1 LKEKLNQLI
10 HLQDCDSRIQEILE
24 RKNNGPLKIERL
36 EKDLTTRKQEFEE
49 DQNQLNSLK
58 KQRKDK
64 EEEVQILETRMKKS
78 QSKLTDIKNNKEY
91 QAALKEIENLKK
103 QQSQV
108 DDETL
113 ILMEKIEELEIKCSN
128 NEQAKK
134 ELQTKFEK
142 TKQELLKELDLL
154 DKEYNELKE
163 EKSSFCNLIEK
174 DLLNRYSYLRD
185 RMGGRAV
192 GPVINGICQ
201 ACHMGIPPQR
211 FNELRRGNTLLFCPN
226 CRRIIYWAEDE
237 YYKEN
242 RVGSE
247 LK

>member
-1 LKEKLNQLI
+1 MKEKLNQLI

-24 RKNNGPLKIERL
+24 RKNKGPLQIERL
-36 EKDLTTRKQEFEE
+36 EKDLTSRKQEFDE
-49 DQNQLNSLK
+49 DQTQLNSLK
-58 KQRKDK
+58 KERKDK
-64 EEEVQILETRMKKS
+64 EEEVQDIDLSLKKS
-78 QSKLTDIKNNKEY
+78 QSKLTDIKNNKGY

-103 QQSQV
+103 QQNRIE
-108 DDETL
+108 DDIL
-113 ILMEKIEELEIKCSN
+113 ILMENIEEMETKCSH

-134 ELQTKFEK
+134 ELQTKFEQ
-142 TKQELLKELDLL
+142 TKEGLLQELELL
-154 DKEYNELKE
+154 DQEYNKIKE
-163 EKSSFCNLIEK
+163 EKSSFSNLIEK

-201 ACHMGIPPQR
+201 ACHMGIPPQK

-242 RVGSE
+242 HVGSE

>member
-1 LKEKLNQLI
+1 MKEKLNQLI

-24 RKNNGPLKIERL
+24 RKSKGPLKIDQL
-36 EKDLTTRKQEFEE
+36 EKDLTTRIQEFDE
-49 DQNQLNSLK
+49 DQDKLNLLK

-64 EEEVQILETRMKKS
+64 EEEVQNIDLGLKKS
-78 QSKLTDIKNNKEY
+78 HSKLADIKNNKEY
-91 QAALKEIENLKK
+91 QAALKEIENLQK
-103 QQSQV
+103 QQTMIE
-108 DDETL
+108 DEIL
-113 ILMEKIEELEIKCSN
+113 ILMENIEEMETKCSQ
-128 NEQAKK
+128 NEQTKNG
-134 ELQTKFEK
+134 LQTEFER
-142 TKQELLKELDLL
+142 TKQELLQELDLL
-154 DKEYNELKE
+154 DQEYNKINE
-163 EKSSFCNLIEK
+163 EKSNFCNSIEK

-192 GPVINGICQ
+192 GPVKNGICQ
-201 ACHMGIPPQR
+201 ACNMGIPPQR

-226 CRRIIYWAEDE
+226 CQRIIYWAEDE